1 MAPDDVIRIQHMND
15 AAESALRFV
24 ENKRRADL
32 DADLMLVFALTRA
45 VEIISESASKVSMEG
60 RAELPKVPG
69 TKIAGMRN
77 RLGARLLRC
86 GSRNPLEYSRARP
99 SGIAQSTRA
108 TGRISRVIP
117 FFD

>member
-45 VEIISESASKVSMEG
+45 VEIISEAASKVSMEG

-77 RLGARLLRC
+77 RLVHAYFDVDLETLWNTVELALPELLNQL
-86 GSRNPLEYSRARP
+86 GPQGGHQE
-99 SGIAQSTRA
+99 
-108 TGRISRVIP
+108 
-117 FFD
+117 